1 MNDIQPPYK
10 ILVVDDEPDLQPL
23 VEQRMRRY
31 VRAGQYRFVFAQNG
45 VEALERL
52 RADDEIVIVLSD
64 INMPKM
70 DGLALLDQI
79 PKVNPNIRSVIIS
92 AYGDMKNIRTAM
104 NRGAFD
110 FVTKPVDFDDL
121 KLTIDRTLQQLL
133 EWRDALGARDRL
145 VALQNELNVASQ
157 MQQSI
162 LPKRFP
168 QDPSYDVFASMKP
181 ARSVGGD
188 FFDVMRLEGGVLGL
202 AVADVSDK
210 GVPAALFMMS
220 SRTLLKGAA
229 IGLGTPGEVLE
240 EVNNL
245 LCEDNESAMFVT
257 LVYAV
262 FDPSTRKLT
271 FANGGHNTPALFD
284 DGGNPPPPP
293 LPRGAAPG
301 PWPGPED
308 GDGGNSTRL
317 PLTGGVALGLVPG
330 LKYEQS
336 SITLSPGDNVVLYT
350 DGVTEAMNEDEEEF
364 GMARLE
370 GLFSESS
377 PSGARVVND
386 RIFDAVMEFAGDAS
400 QSDDI
405 TCMTLRAGG
414 RDH

>member
-1 MNDIQPPYK
+1 MSGIQPPYK

-23 VEQRMRRY
+23 VQQRMRRY
-31 VRAGQYRFVFAQNG
+31 VRNGQYQFVFAQNG
-45 VEALERL
+45 VEALQCL
-52 RADDEIVIVLSD
+52 REDDEIVIVLSD

-145 VALQNELNVASQ
+145 VALQNELDVASQ

-168 QDPSYDVFASMKP
+168 QGSDFDVYASMKP
-181 ARSVGGD
+181 ARAVGGD

-229 IGLGTPGEVLE
+229 IGLGNPSKVLA

-245 LCEDNESAMFVT
+245 LCEDNETAMFVT
-257 LVYAV
+257 LIYAV
-262 FDPSTRKLT
+262 YDPSSRVLT
-271 FANGGHNTPALFD
+271 FANGGHNAPVLIDT
-284 DGGNPPPPP
+284 DGN
-293 LPRGAAPG
+293 A
-301 PWPGPED
+301 
-308 GDGGNSTRL
+308 TRL
-317 PLTGGVALGLVPG
+317 PLTGGVALGLVPD
-330 LKYEQS
+330 LEYQQMT
-336 SITLSPGDNVVLYT
+336 ITLSPGDHIIFYT
-350 DGVTEAMNEDEEEF
+350 DGVTEAMNESEEEY
-364 GMARLE
+364 GMDRLE
-370 GLFSESS
+370 NLFSKSR
-377 PSGARVVND
+377 PSGARAVND
-386 RIFDAVMEFAGDAS
+386 AIFDSVMDFAGDAA

-405 TCMTLRAGG
+405 TCMTLRAEG
-414 RDH
+414 

>member
-23 VEQRMRRY
+23 VQQRMRRY
-31 VRAGQYRFVFAQNG
+31 VRSGQYQFVFAQNG

-52 RADDEIVIVLSD
+52 REDEEIVIVLSD

-145 VALQNELNVASQ
+145 VALQNELDVASQ

-162 LPKRFP
+162 LPKSFP
-168 QDPSYDVFASMKP
+168 QDPSYEIFASMKP

-229 IGLGTPGEVLE
+229 IGLGTPGKVLE

-245 LCEDNESAMFVT
+245 LCEDNETAMFVT
-257 LVYAV
+257 LIYAV
-262 FDPSTRKLT
+262 YDPSTRRLT
-271 FANGGHNTPALFD
+271 FANGGHNTPVLI
-284 DGGNPPPPP
+284 
-293 LPRGAAPG
+293 
-301 PWPGPED
+301 D
-308 GDGGNSTRL
+308 GDGNASRL

-330 LKYEQS
+330 MQYEQT
-336 SITLSPGDNVVLYT
+336 SITLSPGDNVILYT
-350 DGVTEAMNEDEEEF
+350 DGVTEAMNEHEEEF
-364 GMARLE
+364 GMERLE
-370 GLFSESS
+370 GLFSESR
-377 PSGARVVND
+377 PPEARAVND
-386 RIFDAVMEFAGDAS
+386 LIFDAVMEFAGDAA